1 MREKAMMVIV
11 VMTVIEMMVMRV
23 MVMVMIMM
31 VWFWLVSG
39 DGAGDDAV
47 TSVTSVTTGQR
58 QHC

>member
-1 MREKAMMVIV
+1 MVIV